1 VTPLEVRR
9 GIALCFGQLP
19 EAGSGRTRRLLR
31 LGDPLEAWDAI
42 RAGRPPLEG
51 VSVQV
56 AAQWQAM
63 AAGLDPAQELER
75 HREAGLGVVTIDE
88 DDYPAALAADRSPPG
103 LIVWRGDLTILG
115 AVAASVIGTRR
126 CSRYGREVAF
136 ELGAGLSEAG
146 VAVVSGLALG
156 IDGAAH
162 EGVVSTN
169 EGAGPI
175 AVVAGGLD
183 RVYPRRH
190 AALWQKVAEAGVV
203 IAEAPL
209 GVEPVAWRF
218 PARNRIIAALGDVL
232 VVVESGFSG
241 GSMHTVR
248 QADDRGRLVLAV
260 PGSIRSPAS
269 AGTNQLLSEGCAPCR
284 DVDDVLVALGLVTRP
299 RDGAS
304 QPTVV
309 VEERPLSTDEAA
321 IVDALAAGPTTLEQL
336 LTRTGMSTPA
346 LAVAVDE
353 LESRGRVEARDGWF
367 EAVSP

>member
-1 VTPLEVRR
+1 MTPLDSRR
-9 GIALCFGQLP
+9 GVALCFGQLP
-19 EAGSGRTRRLLR
+19 DVGSGRTRRLLR
-31 LGDPLEAWDAI
+31 LDDPLVAWDAVCS
-42 RAGRPPLEG
+42 GRPPIEG
-51 VSVQV
+51 VSAQL
-56 AAQWQAM
+56 AAQWRETAG
-63 AAGLDPAQELER
+63 GLDPARELDR
-75 HREAGLGVVTIDE
+75 HHEAGVGVVTIDE

-103 LIVWRGDLTILG
+103 LLVWRGDLTILD
-115 AVAASVIGTRR
+115 AVAASIIGTRR
-126 CSRYGREVAF
+126 CTRYGRDVAF

-146 VAVVSGLALG
+146 VPVVSGLALG

-162 EGVVSTN
+162 EGVVSVHG
-169 EGAGPI
+169 GAGPI

-190 AALWQKVAEAGVV
+190 AALWHTVAGAGVV

-260 PGSIRSPAS
+260 PGSVRSPAS
-269 AGTNQLLSEGCAPCR
+269 AGTNQLLSEGCGPCR

-299 RDGAS
+299 TDGEPPPA
-304 QPTVV
+304 TVDEV
-309 VEERPLSTDEAA
+309 PLSSDEVAV
-321 IVDALAAGPTTLEQL
+321 VDALAAGPTTLEQL
-336 LTRTGMSTPA
+336 LVRTGMSTPA

-353 LESRGRVEARDGWF
+353 LESRGRLGARDGWF
-367 EAVSP
+367 EVVDS